1 MHMNLTE
8 IVPAHGYEH
17 RREIRRM
24 ARDVTGPSPVWG
36 ALGEITALVLAFAVI
51 FGTAWLFFS
60 WWLCL

>member
-1 MHMNLTE
+1 MNLIE

-17 RREIRRM
+17 RKAIRRL
-24 ARDVTGPSPVWG
+24 ARDVMGPSPVWG
-36 ALGEITALVLAFAVI
+36 ALGEITAHVLAFAVI